1 MPSSRISSSTIT
13 SQNQGGGNKKTGL
26 SIGLGRF
33 SKNAIK
39 RVNCCRIGPVLPYPM
54 LPCDF
59 YHLYAERLSDDWKNM
74 GAYVP
79 GVRPGDET
87 AEYIETQYK
96 YLCENNLNE
105 IIISLNFPMGIG
117 ETTREIQIFRLLR
130 STIKSIN
137 DLCACRF
144 LL

>member
-39 RVNCCRIGPVLPYPM
+39 RVNCCRIGPVLP
-54 LPCDF
+54 CDF
-59 YHLYAERLSDDWKNM
+59 YHLDAEKLSDDWKKM

-79 GVRPGDET
+79 GVRAGDKT

-105 IIISLNFPMGIG
+105 IKISLNYPIRVGQ
-117 ETTREIQIFRLLR
+117 TPRIQIFRLVR
-130 STIKSIN
+130 STN
-137 DLCACRF
+137 HLCACRF
-144 LL
+144 LLYGRRT